1 MKSKQVDLPTIEQI
15 EAELKKENHKKEY
28 NRVLIQNVLRQ
39 AAEWN
44 ASDVFLVAGLP
55 VTLKCKGHQQR
66 LTEGILM
73 PEHTQAL
80 IDQIYRFI
88 GRDQTRIAQGKDD
101 DFSFAVRGMGR
112 FRVNVFRQRG
122 SMAAVIRLIQ
132 FGLPDPALLGIP
144 EEVLS
149 LTENQKGLVLV
160 TGAVGTGK
168 STTLACMI
176 QRINQSR
183 DCHIITMEDPIEYVY
198 RHERSIVTQR
208 EISID
213 AISYPTA
220 LRSALRESPDVILLG
235 EMRDYDTISAAITAT
250 ETGLLL
256 FSTLHTSSAAN
267 TITRIID
274 VFPAGQQQQVKIQ
287 LAQLLK
293 GVVCQQLIPDI
304 EGRLIPVFEIM
315 KTNNAIQN
323 MIREDK
329 LHQLDSVMMSGASEG
344 MCTMDGSLLKLYQ
357 QGRITRET
365 AMVYCMNYE
374 VMAKRLGV

>member
-1 MKSKQVDLPTIEQI
+1 MD
-15 EAELKKENHKKEY
+15 
-28 NRVLIQNVLRQ
+28 IQNILRQ
-39 AAEWN
+39 ATEWS

-66 LTEGILM
+66 LGEGILM

-88 GRDQTRIAQGKDD
+88 GRDQTMLSQGRDD

-149 LTENQKGLVLV
+149 LSENQKGLVLV

-213 AISYPTA
+213 AVSYPAA

-256 FSTLHTSSAAN
+256 FSTLHTGSAAN

-274 VFPAGQQQQVKIQ
+274 VVPAGQQQQVKIQ

-329 LHQLDSVMMSGASEG
+329 LHQLDSVMMSGANEG
-344 MCTMDGSLLKLYQ
+344 MCTMDGSLMKLYQ

>member
-1 MKSKQVDLPTIEQI
+1 MTRLTDYLERAVKD
-15 EAELKKENHKKEY
+15 H
-28 NRVLIQNVLRQ
+28 
-39 AAEWN
+39 
-44 ASDVFLVAGLP
+44 ASDLFIVAGGAVSAKIENRLVP
-55 VTLKCKGHQQR
+55 ISEDRVFPAETEELVREVYTLAERPIDRFLQQ
-66 LTEGILM
+66 G
-73 PEHTQAL
+73 
-80 IDQIYRFI
+80 
-88 GRDQTRIAQGKDD
+88 DD
-101 DFSFAVRGMGR
+101 DFSFSLAGLAR
-112 FRVNVFRQRG
+112 FRVNVYRQRG

-149 LTENQKGLVLV
+149 LSENQKGLVLV

-213 AISYPTA
+213 AVSYPAA

-256 FSTLHTSSAAN
+256 FSTLHTGSAAN

-329 LHQLDSVMMSGASEG
+329 LHQLDSVMMSGANEG
-344 MCTMDGSLLKLYQ
+344 MCTMDGSLMKLYQ

>member
-1 MKSKQVDLPTIEQI
+1 MD
-15 EAELKKENHKKEY
+15 
-28 NRVLIQNVLRQ
+28 IQNILRQ
-39 AAEWN
+39 ATEWS
-44 ASDVFLVAGLP
+44 ASDVFPVAGLP

-66 LTEGILM
+66 LGEGILM

-88 GRDQTRIAQGKDD
+88 GRDQTMLSQGRDD

-149 LTENQKGLVLV
+149 LSENQKGLVLV

-183 DCHIITMEDPIEYVY
+183 DCHIITMEYPIEYVY

-213 AISYPTA
+213 AVSYPVA

-256 FSTLHTSSAAN
+256 FSTLHTGSAAN

-329 LHQLDSVMMSGASEG
+329 LHQLDSVMMSGANEG
-344 MCTMDGSLLKLYQ
+344 MCTMDGSLMKLYQ

>member
-1 MKSKQVDLPTIEQI
+1 
-15 EAELKKENHKKEY
+15 
-28 NRVLIQNVLRQ
+28 
-39 AAEWN
+39 
-44 ASDVFLVAGLP
+44 
-55 VTLKCKGHQQR
+55 
-66 LTEGILM
+66 
-73 PEHTQAL
+73 
-80 IDQIYRFI
+80 
-88 GRDQTRIAQGKDD
+88 
-101 DFSFAVRGMGR
+101 
-112 FRVNVFRQRG
+112 
-122 SMAAVIRLIQ
+122 
-132 FGLPDPALLGIP
+132 
-144 EEVLS
+144 
-149 LTENQKGLVLV
+149 
-160 TGAVGTGK
+160 
-168 STTLACMI
+168 
-176 QRINQSR
+176 
-183 DCHIITMEDPIEYVY
+183 
-198 RHERSIVTQR
+198 
-208 EISID
+208 
-213 AISYPTA
+213 
-220 LRSALRESPDVILLG
+220 
-235 EMRDYDTISAAITAT
+235 MRDYDTISAAITAT

>member
-1 MKSKQVDLPTIEQI
+1 MD
-15 EAELKKENHKKEY
+15 
-28 NRVLIQNVLRQ
+28 IQNILRQ
-39 AAEWN
+39 ATEWS

-66 LTEGILM
+66 LGEGILM

-88 GRDQTRIAQGKDD
+88 GRDQTMLSQGRDD

-149 LTENQKGLVLV
+149 LSENQKGLVLV

-213 AISYPTA
+213 AVSYPVA

-256 FSTLHTSSAAN
+256 FSTLHTGSAAN

-315 KTNNAIQN
+315 KTNNAIKN

-329 LHQLDSVMMSGASEG
+329 LHQLDSVMMSGANEG
-344 MCTMDGSLLKLYQ
+344 MCTMDGSLMKLYQ